1 MSSETITCK
10 EVMSHICD
18 NRGVDD
24 GSECCRRVME
34 HLRSCEKC
42 RNYFASVEK
51 TIDYFKA
58 DCAQITPD
66 CHKRLMEFLNLDE

>member
-18 NRGVDD
+18 NLGENN

-34 HLRSCEKC
+34 HLRGCKKC
-42 RNYFASVEK
+42 RDYFASVEK

-58 DCAQITPD
+58 DCEQITPE
-66 CHKRLMEFLNLDE
+66 CHQRLMAFLNLDE